1 MTRTGRWTAALL
13 LAALLVAG
21 CRAQPRVP
29 SSAGSAPATAGTTVR
44 AVVVGDSIT
53 EADSPDFDAGDI
65 GQASWAWWASGNGLD
80 VVGGWAHAGATTADA
95 LAEVQPM
102 SADVLVLMAGNN
114 DIDWEVPTPKVLE
127 HLVAIAQR
135 VGVPRVV
142 LSAVAPEDGLGPE
155 VADLDA
161 ALADLAAQQGWQ
173 FVDPMTGVRAPD
185 GDYRAGTSLD
195 GVHPTEEAAAGIGVA
210 LHEAILHPGGTAA
223 DAAAVGPA
231 EQTG

>member
-1 MTRTGRWTAALL
+1 VLL
-13 LAALLVAG
+13 LTPLLVAG
-21 CRAQPRVP
+21 CQSATRQPT
-29 SSAGSAPATAGTTVR
+29 SAASARPAAAATVR

-65 GQASWAWWASGNGLD
+65 GQGSWAWWADGNGLD
-80 VVGGWAHAGATTADA
+80 VLGGWAHAGATTADA

-127 HLVAIAQR
+127 HLVAIATQ

-155 VADLDA
+155 VADLNA
-161 ALADLAAQQGWQ
+161 ALVDLAAQEGWQ
-173 FVDPMTGVRAPD
+173 FVDPMTEVRASD
-185 GDYRAGTSLD
+185 GDYRTGTSLD
-195 GVHPTEEAAAGIGVA
+195 GVHPTEEASATIGVA
-210 LHEAILHPGGTAA
+210 LHEAILHPSA
-223 DAAAVGPA
+223 DAADVGPA